1 MKSFIHLTFLFL
13 CFFFSMCTF
22 QTTFFQEINKQFI
35 NKNLII
41 SPLSAY
47 QILGLAA
54 NGANGQTLEQMLL
67 ALGNEDLEELNKI
80 NIEILNNSKDFT
92 TIEIANEL

>member
-13 CFFFSMCTF
+13 CFFFGMCTF
-22 QTTFFQEINKQFI
+22 QTSFFQEINKQFI
-35 NKNLII
+35 NKNVVI

-47 QILGLAA
+47 QILGLTA